1 MLRPMNSRTSQRR
14 GNILIV
20 TLSLLALLAVVG
32 VAAVYYTKDQ
42 AERARIQGMPGADIA
57 FPDDG
62 AGAAMSFLSGLI
74 YDTQDHGPALLNSAR
89 GHSPSP
95 PCMAAS
101 PGANI
106 AWNGPGT
113 FGGTTS
119 ATFGSIDRRQL
130 LNHRLFSGMTNISDP
145 EYTGERA
152 PGTSY
157 PAPYNGTY
165 YGKNAPYTYPDFNN
179 YFLATICPATG
190 EVLVPSFH
198 RTSATAFG
206 SLDPSNPNWT
216 SASGK
221 FLTPRPRP
229 QEHPN
234 FPRVPQN
241 ADGTYTGDVQ
251 NLPGGFY
258 MSASG
263 QPAYAHND
271 SIWIDTGLPA
281 FSLPNGKRIKP
292 LVAPLIIDLDGRLNL
307 NIHGNVMNSGAH
319 ASGSG
324 FGPWEVNL
332 SKAFGAE
339 GTAIVNA
346 RGAAATR
353 AGISSKAFA
362 PRLATGNELP
372 KYAQVAWTGFTG
384 ANPLQLPGSSA
395 PTDLYF
401 ERPTYSNGY
410 NWTNA
415 VATNHPS
422 LFNPSEWMGGTGP
435 AAFTLND
442 TKLLTQRYAPYPYT
456 INQLS
461 IAGTAPT
468 TFVGTQPGPAPN
480 PPAQG
485 TSNPYRTDAS
495 HANRMIATTLS
506 ASLSRSMLMPGTGVA
521 TDPNATVG
529 MNLGPIDLNRPL
541 ADYRN
546 DTTQPL
552 STTTVTA
559 ASIATADADRKQF
572 ATDIFAR
579 LIASTGA
586 TGATINLTSP
596 LTVTVNGGATAAE
609 ITTLRQ
615 LAQLA
620 VNIVDYIDNDDICTG
635 FVWNSSTP
643 TEVVYGVEKP
653 RLVINEAYAEVV
665 NDPTDD
671 PFTNPM
677 GMTSTASKEAQVR
690 FWVELQNPTSTPHS
704 AATTPPLGDGSV
716 SFGAQKPYKLE
727 IVTNTKL
734 ASGVANNLRVPT
746 NTKGDAGAA
755 ADITF
760 DFTTAAAGFKVP
772 PADGQA
778 NSGIVVVAADSPAP
792 TDAMVMPMWTGFQY
806 TAPAAPVSPAVQ
818 TINAPAIG
826 GANAMSYKVTL
837 PPGGM
842 GDNLHSTSDATYGK
856 LSRNVVLL
864 RRLANPYLPED
875 TTNTPSTNP
884 YITVDV
890 LDNVRVGDRLMV
902 ESGKKWSE
910 KRTAAGMVNGAGY
923 DPNPQSTGKVQPYA
937 AFCLPTVNTQ
947 SALNYPTN
955 AMLMPQN
962 PTPAVTSGVRHTL
975 GRQNSQSAAMP
986 AAATTPANGGETL
999 QAPFDWYVHMDRPL
1013 VNQLELL
1020 HVTTGAP
1027 HDATYNFVG
1036 ANGAKYVGSTQTVL
1050 LAGTAPYQQLYR
1062 ALELLSVQ
1070 PYGHQTALGGRIHG
1084 RININTIQDKRVW
1097 DALFDAQGTN
1107 NTFDQTFVDTL
1118 WNTLMATRTLNTPP
1132 VTTPNRYDATGTG
1145 YSCPI
1150 PAATIHDTGTAGDR
1164 PFLPFGVA
1172 TVAGGTATFGAGVGL
1187 DDTLLRRNPTA
1198 MPVPIP
1204 YIAVTTATH
1213 PYQQAEALRKILNN
1227 TTTVSHTFAVWITVG
1242 YFEVES
1248 ETASPV
1254 GVPYVTLGKE
1264 YYREAPGDTRKKF
1277 FSIVDRSN
1285 IGYEPTEYTTPPA
1298 AGTPYTQVARPYFTT
1313 IEENAAA
1320 GAVSLKV
1327 SSAGGGN
1334 VYADGVPVTIGG
1346 SIVVG
1351 TGANQEVVTATVA
1364 SDAAGVATLTVSAL
1378 TKPHYAG
1385 EPVSNIM
1392 PGNPG
1397 PPTDFDPNMAK
1408 YKAVVPLWVK
1418 LQ

>member
-1 MLRPMNSRTSQRR
+1 
-14 GNILIV
+14 
-20 TLSLLALLAVVG
+20 
-32 VAAVYYTKDQ
+32 
-42 AERARIQGMPGADIA
+42 
-57 FPDDG
+57 
-62 AGAAMSFLSGLI
+62 
-74 YDTQDHGPALLNSAR
+74 
-89 GHSPSP
+89 
-95 PCMAAS
+95 
-101 PGANI
+101 
-106 AWNGPGT
+106 
-113 FGGTTS
+113 
-119 ATFGSIDRRQL
+119 
-130 LNHRLFSGMTNISDP
+130 
-145 EYTGERA
+145 
-152 PGTSY
+152 
-157 PAPYNGTY
+157 
-165 YGKNAPYTYPDFNN
+165 
-179 YFLATICPATG
+179 
-190 EVLVPSFH
+190 
-198 RTSATAFG
+198 
-206 SLDPSNPNWT
+206 
-216 SASGK
+216 
-221 FLTPRPRP
+221 
-229 QEHPN
+229 
-234 FPRVPQN
+234 
-241 ADGTYTGDVQ
+241 
-251 NLPGGFY
+251 
-258 MSASG
+258 
-263 QPAYAHND
+263 
-271 SIWIDTGLPA
+271 
-281 FSLPNGKRIKP
+281 
-292 LVAPLIIDLDGRLNL
+292 
-307 NIHGNVMNSGAH
+307 
-319 ASGSG
+319 
-324 FGPWEVNL
+324 
-332 SKAFGAE
+332 
-339 GTAIVNA
+339 
-346 RGAAATR
+346 
-353 AGISSKAFA
+353 
-362 PRLATGNELP
+362 
-372 KYAQVAWTGFTG
+372 
-384 ANPLQLPGSSA
+384 
-395 PTDLYF
+395 
-401 ERPTYSNGY
+401 
-410 NWTNA
+410 
-415 VATNHPS
+415 
-422 LFNPSEWMGGTGP
+422 
-435 AAFTLND
+435 
-442 TKLLTQRYAPYPYT
+442 
-456 INQLS
+456 
-461 IAGTAPT
+461 
-468 TFVGTQPGPAPN
+468 
-480 PPAQG
+480 
-485 TSNPYRTDAS
+485 
-495 HANRMIATTLS
+495 
-506 ASLSRSMLMPGTGVA
+506 
-521 TDPNATVG
+521 

-541 ADYRN
+541 ADYR
-546 DTTQPL
+546 DSTSLGAAL
-552 STTTVTA
+552 SSTSVTA
-559 ASIATADADRKQF
+559 ASAATADADRKQF

-586 TGATINLTSP
+586 TGATINMTSP
-596 LTVTVNGGATAAE
+596 LSVSVNGGATAAE

-620 VNIVDYIDNDDICTG
+620 VNIVDYIDSDDICTG
-635 FVWNSSTP
+635 FAWNTSTP

-653 RLVINEAYAEVV
+653 RLVINEAYGEVI
-665 NDPTDD
+665 NDPSDD
-671 PFTNPM
+671 PFTDTTNGKAM
-677 GMTSTASKEAQVR
+677 KDAQVR
-690 FWVELQNPTSTPHS
+690 FWVELQNPTITPHS
-704 AATTPPLGDGSV
+704 AATTAPLGDGSV

-734 ASGVANNLRVPT
+734 ASGVANNLRVAT

-760 DFTTAAAGFKVP
+760 DFTTAGAITIP
-772 PADGQA
+772 PANGQA
-778 NSGIVVVAADSPAP
+778 NSGIVVVAADATAP
-792 TDAMVMPMWTGFQY
+792 TDATVMPLWTGFQY
-806 TAPAAPVSPAVQ
+806 TAPAAPASPAVQ

-837 PPGGM
+837 PGAGM
-842 GDNLHSTSDATYGK
+842 GDNLHNTADATYGK

-910 KRTAAGMVNGAGY
+910 KRTAAPMVNGAGY

-975 GRQNSQSAAMP
+975 GRQNSQAAAMP
-986 AAATTPANGGETL
+986 GAATTPANGGETL

-1036 ANGAKYVGSTQTVL
+1036 ANGTKYVGSTQTVL

-1107 NTFDQTFVDTL
+1107 NTFDQTFVDNL
-1118 WNTLMATRTLNTPP
+1118 WSALMATRTVNLTTNSPPNTRTDANGNSYPCP
-1132 VTTPNRYDATGTG
+1132 VPG
-1145 YSCPI
+1145 
-1150 PAATIHDTGTAGDR
+1150 ATIHDTGAAGGDR

-1187 DDTLLRRNPTA
+1187 DDTLLRRNPPGTGL
-1198 MPVPIP
+1198 P
-1204 YIAVTTATH
+1204 YIAVLPPTATH
-1213 PYQQAEALRKILNN
+1213 PYQQAEAVRKILNN

-1242 YFEVES
+1242 YFEVEA

-1254 GVPYVTLGKE
+1254 GGSYVTLGKE

-1285 IGYEPTEYTTPPA
+1285 IGYEPTEVTTPPA
-1298 AGTPYTQVARPYFTT
+1298 GGVYTQVARPYFTT
-1313 IEENAAA
+1313 IEQNAAV
-1320 GAVSLKV
+1320 GATSLKV

-1351 TGANQEVVTATVA
+1351 TGATQEVVTATVA

-1397 PPTDFDPNMAK
+1397 PPTDFDPNLSK